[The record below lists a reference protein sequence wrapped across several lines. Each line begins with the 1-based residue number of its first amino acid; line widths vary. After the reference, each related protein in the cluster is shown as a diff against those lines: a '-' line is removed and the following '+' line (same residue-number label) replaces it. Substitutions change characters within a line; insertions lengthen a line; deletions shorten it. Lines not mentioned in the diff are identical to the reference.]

1 MASEVSPVVSK
12 KMGIRY
18 LVYTEM
24 LGAK

>member
-1 MASEVSPVVSK
+1 MASEVKPSVSK
-12 KMGIRY
+12 KIGIGY